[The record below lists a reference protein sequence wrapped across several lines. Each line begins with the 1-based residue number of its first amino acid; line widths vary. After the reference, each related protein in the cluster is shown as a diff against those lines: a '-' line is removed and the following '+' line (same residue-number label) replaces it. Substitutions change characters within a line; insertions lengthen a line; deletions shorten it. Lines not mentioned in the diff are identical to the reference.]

1 MSEPTNDILGG
12 LREVLIIVGSGLVLW
27 AFSTVREILRRLG
40 QDHAKMSERIARIE
54 ERIEAVW
61 KPRS

>member
-1 MSEPTNDILGG
+1 
-12 LREVLIIVGSGLVLW
+12 
-27 AFSTVREILRRLG
+27 VREILRRLG